1 MARPLIISLI
11 LLFLAA
17 CSFAPLRYTVNL
29 LNELPNQTSGS
40 FTLDTS
46 SSTLDLLPLLGN
58 AEGSFRQ
65 NLPAGGVDFPLS
77 VTLPTSAG
85 QPIDLTNEPL
95 PVTLEDVTVR
105 YTLLLTSENLSGTLE
120 VQPYL
125 APAGGDAVDTPAYA
139 LGDVQRVTLGET
151 STLQAEVILNEA
163 QLRGVNNRSLRLALG
178 VRGEAGVAA
187 AGEVALGYEFSELS
201 IDIGEV
207 GAGTNT
213 RLPDADGEALD
224 FTDVDVPGPGRLI
237 GAKLNYDLTL
247 THDAVASGTLTAQVY
262 VAPPGEETLWQEKF
276 LFDEQR
282 VDMAQQEVNIVG
294 QASLNGDQRPLLG
307 EQQLRI
313 GVRISG
319 DAAVN
324 VGDEDDE
331 IIVTYEMN
339 QLDLR
344 VSYAL

>member
-1 MARPLIISLI
+1 MARLLTLSLT

-17 CSFAPLRYTVNL
+17 CSFAPLRYNVDL
-29 LNELPNQTSGS
+29 LDELPDQTSGS

-46 SSTLDLLPLLGN
+46 VSTLDLLPLLTN
-58 AEGSFRQ
+58 REGSFRQ
-65 NLPAGGVDFPLS
+65 NLPVGGVDVPLS

-85 QPIDLTNEPL
+85 QLIDLTNEPL

-105 YTLLLTSENLSGTLE
+105 YTLVLTSENLSGALE

-125 APAGGDAVDTPAYA
+125 APAGGDAVNASAYA
-139 LGDVQRVTLGET
+139 LGEPQRVALGET
-151 STLQAEVILNEA
+151 STLQAEVSLNEA
-163 QLRGVNNRSLRLALG
+163 QLRGVNDRSLRLALG
-178 VRGEAGVAA
+178 VDGEAGVTA

-237 GAKLNYDLTL
+237 GAKLDYDLRL
-247 THDAVASGTLTAQVY
+247 THDADASGTLTAQVY

-276 LFDEQR
+276 LFDQQS
-282 VDMAQQEVNIVG
+282 VDMRQQEVDVAG
-294 QASLNGDQRPLLG
+294 QASLNADQRPLLG
-307 EQQLRI
+307 EQRLRI

-319 DAAVN
+319 DAAAN
-324 VGDEDDE
+324 LSEEGDE

-339 QLDLR
+339 RLDLR